1 MSAKNPGVDYNT
13 KDPIQRSPISK
24 YFVRGWWTYEND
36 VPITEAMFGDTV
48 KFHLQTQNI
57 PNGKDVNLTLFDD
70 DTIVNTSEDK
80 NDDKIV
86 LVHSSNGQPV
96 IKDGV
101 NENKIVKTITLN
113 NFESLLKEDTDGTLE
128 LYFKCKYENEEVKF
142 PNPASNYLKVT
153 GKPKIIFV
161 NGHWNRIAY
170 KLGMSPGAGG
180 EKYWKYFTGDLKRYK
195 DSADS
200 YFNIK
205 SEEPLFIDGSSMWG
219 GSESG
224 GQRKIRGYDYAKA
237 HFDEIK
243 RGLGKEKV
251 FLISHSEG
259 GAHAA
264 GICQYLTEKGIPI
277 GESLMLSADEGDEFT
292 VEGNYPAYQ
301 IVAGYL
307 DEQWLTKK
315 KMFAIDPVVMDNMV
329 KGVNKYG
336 VYISTASFTSV
347 HGTTIQ
353 SSVFNLLAK
362 MKNTFVTPALNSKGQ
377 AISITNP
384 LDEDW
389 YRIDDN
395 ILQNKRIDLY
405 PLYRSTEPFRERQD

>member
-24 YFVRGWWTYEND
+24 YFVRGWWTDNND
-36 VPITEAMFGDTV
+36 APITEALFGDTV

-57 PNGKDVNLTLFDD
+57 PDGQDVTLTLFDD
-70 DTIVNTSEDK
+70 DTIINTSEDK
-80 NDDKIV
+80 KDDQIV
-86 LVHSSNGQPV
+86 LVHASNGQPV

-101 NENKIVKTITLN
+101 NANKIVKTITLN
-113 NFESLLKEDTDGTLE
+113 NFESLLKEDTDGTIE
-128 LYFKCKYENEEVKF
+128 LYFKCKYESEEVKF
-142 PNPASNYLKVT
+142 PSSPSSYLKVK
-153 GKPKIIFV
+153 GKSKIIFV

-180 EKYWKYFTGDLKRYK
+180 EQYWVFFTGDVKKYK
-195 DSADS
+195 NSADA

-205 SEEPLFIDGSSMWG
+205 SDEPLFIDGSSLWG

-224 GQRKIRGYDYAKA
+224 GQRKTRGYDYAKA
-237 HFDEIK
+237 HFDELK
-243 RGLGKEKV
+243 KGLGKEKV

-264 GICQYLTEKGIPI
+264 GICQYLTEQGIKV
-277 GESLMLSADEGDEFT
+277 GESLMLSTDEGDEFS

-315 KMFAIDPVVMDNMV
+315 KMFAIDPVVMDNRV

-336 VYISTASFTSV
+336 VFISRGSFTSV
-347 HGTTIQ
+347 HGITIED
-353 SSVFNLLAK
+353 SVFNRVTKL
-362 MKNTFVTPALNSKGQ
+362 KNTFVTPAWNSKGES
-377 AISITNP
+377 ISITNP

-389 YRIDDN
+389 YRIDDD
-395 ILQNKRIDLY
+395 ILQNKKIDLY
-405 PLYRSTEPFRERQD
+405 PLYGSTEPFRERQD